1 MRADVSRRCDFND
14 HMALESIP
22 AYSRFRGGQV
32 GQAYNEAAFQH
43 FLAVDRWR
51 AERSA
56 RSLLLIL
63 VTVRQSAGRSAKLTD
78 ATAAALF
85 RGLGACL
92 REVDFVGW
100 YREGQVAA
108 AVLAQGVKASSEVQ
122 RLIAERVLHALG
134 KRLSADQSRNL
145 RVRVVRLGGRVRI

>member
-1 MRADVSRRCDFND
+1 
-14 HMALESIP
+14 MALESIP
-22 AYSRFRGGQV
+22 GYSGFRDGQV

-51 AERSA
+51 AERST

-85 RGLGACL
+85 RGLGACV